1 MRRLEC
7 GGPIV
12 GLFES
17 ATYEEETVT
26 LTPGDWLIV
35 FSDGVSEAMS
45 ATGEEFGE
53 SAHPRRASQSNTAL
67 EPQQL
72 LEALFADV
80 RDFAHGAAQSDDITA
95 MVLRYGRMTALGRRR
110 AARRLASGSSLAIVV
125 WNGLY
130 DCWLARGVEDYLLQ
144 ARAARRRARPRRRDV
159 DAMRATV
166 QRRRG
171 RRVALGVRHP
181 ASPGVR
187 PATGSRLIA
196 TVRTA

>member
-1 MRRLEC
+1 MQGMFAAQAAGSDSPSQTIARVNLALYRRGIESRFVTLMYGVAARRTASCCTATPATTRRWWSARTAFRRLEC

-45 ATGEEFGE
+45 ASGDEYGEGRILDG
-53 SAHPRRASQSNTAL
+53 RRSSNLAL

-80 RDFAHGAAQSDDITA
+80 REFAQGAAQSDDITA
-95 MVLRYGRMTALGRRR
+95 MVLRYG
-110 AARRLASGSSLAIVV
+110 S
-125 WNGLY
+125 
-130 DCWLARGVEDYLLQ
+130 
-144 ARAARRRARPRRRDV
+144 
-159 DAMRATV
+159 
-166 QRRRG
+166 
-171 RRVALGVRHP
+171 
-181 ASPGVR
+181 
-187 PATGSRLIA
+187 
-196 TVRTA
+196 